1 MELKEAIDK
10 VEESGQFRVVDLA
23 EFKKLKKLASSIL
36 ELKSMADFLIRSC
49 DNCAEYSC
57 NSRGMEYFG
66 KRPCEE
72 WKPEEE

>member
-49 DNCAEYSC
+49 DNCADRK
-57 NSRGMEYFG
+57 NQNR
-66 KRPCEE
+66 KNPLPRP
-72 WKPEEE
+72 